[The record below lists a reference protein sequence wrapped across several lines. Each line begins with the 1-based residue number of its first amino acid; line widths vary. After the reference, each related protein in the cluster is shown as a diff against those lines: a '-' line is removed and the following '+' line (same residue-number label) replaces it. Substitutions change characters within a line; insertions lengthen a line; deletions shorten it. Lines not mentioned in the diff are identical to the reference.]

1 MRVHGYRPGGLRWA
15 GGGGDE
21 HDLGGL
27 DGVVV
32 GEAEAEP
39 VVLVEVEGVGVEDA
53 DVELP
58 FLQVVGGD
66 EGDAWGE
73 GLLDLWGGKVSFG

>member
-1 MRVHGYRPGGLRWA
+1 MRRA

-21 HDLGGL
+21 HDLGSL

-39 VVLVEVEGVGVEDA
+39 VDLVEVERVRVEHA

-58 FLQVVGGD
+58 FLQVVGAD

-73 GLLDLWGGKVSFG
+73 GLLDLWGKGR